1 MPENDKADTNT
12 QQPKQANRNAFKAA
26 YAQYKFLPIGL
37 RRILKAITAGLV
49 VLLIVSVFM
58 PHLAERVKFF
68 TASSLNLFL
77 LFAVIVQAY
86 IYRRQWE
93 VMEDQWKAVK
103 DQAEIM
109 RKQARSM
116 DESVVFGLRA
126 HVGVGSFKFDLD
138 RKRVFIEIENIGK
151 VPAKDIKLEVILS
164 VEIPQEFISRIP
176 VAQKV
181 ERPFQFMQIDTG
193 AEYGGT
199 KLFPGSLPIT
209 FVVHLDNDLLDNDQY
224 GLITAGHAKVVV
236 NGLITFHDGF
246 NSGKKTPFSFR
257 YFLKD
262 NLWSPSPVPDLEG
275 GETDR
280 EKQKTASVKTVRF
293 K

>member
-1 MPENDKADTNT
+1 MPETDETDGNSQQAKQTNG
-12 QQPKQANRNAFKAA
+12 NALKAA
-26 YAQYKFLPIGL
+26 YAQYKLLPVGL
-37 RRILKAITAGLV
+37 KWILKTVTAALIILLV
-49 VLLIVSVFM
+49 ISVLM

-68 TASSLNLFL
+68 TANSLNLFL

-93 VMEDQWKAVK
+93 IMEEQWKAVNE
-103 DQAEIM
+103 QVEIM

-126 HVGVGSFKFDLD
+126 HVGVGSIKFDLD

-164 VEIPQEFISRIP
+164 VKIPQEFISRIP

-181 ERPFQFMQIDTG
+181 GRPFQFMQIDTG